1 MKRYRW
7 IYAVLPITAATVLI
21 GVITNAWS
29 PYAPIVVLVLV
40 GLYVYAG
47 CSARQGEKY
56 TAGELDNLAEIRV
69 YSAESG
75 ELIKTIT
82 NEEVLYQ
89 FNHCAVFDD
98 MDIEKN
104 QSVLEKDLDGAK
116 ALYSFVSYKYPAE
129 RFGSKKLEENVTVT
143 VFEGK
148 NIVKMAV
155 TQKSVKAFSVPEEFL
170 TFYFEAS
177 EKEMEF
183 YWGLVE

>member
-7 IYAVLPITAATVLI
+7 IYAALPVTAATVLI

-29 PYAPIVVLVLV
+29 PYAPIVVLV

-47 CSARQGEKY
+47 CSTRQGEKY
-56 TAGELDNLAEIRV
+56 TAEELDNLAEIRV

-82 NEEVLYQ
+82 DEELLHQ
-89 FNHCAVFDD
+89 FIHCAVFDD

-104 QSVLEKDLDGAK
+104 QSALEKDLDAAK
-116 ALYSFVSYKYPAE
+116 ALYSFVSYKYPAA
-129 RFGSKKLEENVTVT
+129 RFGSKELEENVTVT

-148 NIVKMAV
+148 ILSKWRWRRKALRRFLC
-155 TQKSVKAFSVPEEFL
+155 QKNF
-170 TFYFEAS
+170 
-177 EKEMEF
+177 
-183 YWGLVE
+183 